1 MRRFRPA
8 LPLLAVALAASLA
21 FAAGTVEELGLDPTQ
36 VEDSLIGAL
45 RGWYGAPDVPA
56 AVRSLSDE
64 DKVAAVQTLGVFA
77 KSFFAS
83 AEFGKRY
90 EEVRKSSKPK
100 RSFGLPKVN
109 LDPKALAMK
118 AVDKASGKPAPVT
131 ELDKDPKAQLKKR
144 LAAFLEVT
152 ADVDYDAETT
162 AGNRKGQFVD
172 KDYEAKPNE
181 WKMCYRAGRATG
193 EAIRGVAK
201 EWLAELP

>member
-1 MRRFRPA
+1 MRRIHPA
-8 LPLLAVALAASLA
+8 LALLAAAVVATVA
-21 FAAGTVEELGLDPTQ
+21 FAAADVEELGFDPTQ
-36 VEDSLIGAL
+36 IEDSLIGAL

-77 KSFFAS
+77 RSFFAS

-90 EEVRKSSKPK
+90 EEVRKGSKPK
-100 RSFGLPKVN
+100 RSFGLPKLN

-118 AVDKASGKPAPVT
+118 AVDKATGKPAPVT

-144 LAAFLEVT
+144 LTAFLEAT

-162 AGNRKGQFVD
+162 AGHRKGQFVSQD
-172 KDYEAKPNE
+172 LEAKPNE
-181 WKMCYRAGRATG
+181 WKMCYRAGRAT
-193 EAIRGVAK
+193 
-201 EWLAELP
+201 